1 MGLDI
6 PLIVSAVLNLVLVA
20 VSVILASKGMKLG
33 ELLGKANKKL
43 ADIVALVNNF
53 MQAYQDRVITK
64 EEAQKLINMLE
75 ELIRDP

>member
-1 MGLDI
+1 MELDI
-6 PLIVSAVLNLVLVA
+6 PLIVSAVLNLVLIA

-64 EEAQKLINMLE
+64 EEAQKLISMLE

>member
-33 ELLGKANKKL
+33 ELLSKANKKL
-43 ADIVALVNNF
+43 ADLVALVNNF
-53 MQAYQDRVITK
+53 VTAYQDRVITR
-64 EEAQKLINMLE
+64 EEAQKLIETLE

>member
-1 MGLDI
+1 VGLDI

-64 EEAQKLINMLE
+64 EEAQKLISMLE
-75 ELIRDP
+75 ELIKDP

>member
-43 ADIVALVNNF
+43 ADLVALVSNF
-53 MQAYQDRVITK
+53 MQAYQDKTITK
-64 EEAQKLINMLE
+64 EEANQLINALE
-75 ELIRDP
+75 ELIKDP

>member
-64 EEAQKLINMLE
+64 EEAQKLISMLE
-75 ELIRDP
+75 ELIKDP